1 MPPKLSSAIE
11 VGPLGLLAVQTA
23 GSYVSS
29 APKRS
34 AAEADVENEDPY
46 DDDDDDSE
54 TQLVGRGEPIKWNC
68 NQVRTR
74 IRSFIDNGGMKVTE
88 FQRAIGV
95 NPVPY
100 RNFMAQNGP
109 YKGENSSVYQQ
120 AYFFFREREAR
131 GLKMPRKRAKAAP
144 AAPAAPATPSAT
156 TSSTSAAAAKKG
168 RAAALTDFGDL
179 RLAGEETRSVKVYD
193 SCDEI
198 RRKINAHLQLPEVT
212 QASFLRDVAG
222 QLGPGRS
229 VQGVQ
234 LTAFRSKH
242 GPDEGASSCVYYGA
256 YVFFEKIR
264 IQANKPKSKH
274 RLGMEK

>member
-1 MPPKLSSAIE
+1 MPIKLSSAIE
-11 VGPLGLLAVQTA
+11 AGPLAPLAVQDT
-23 GSYVSS
+23 GPYVSS
-29 APKRS
+29 ASKRT
-34 AAEADVENEDPY
+34 AAEADVENVDPY
-46 DDDDDDSE
+46 DDDDDDDDKTE
-54 TQLVGRGEPIKWNC
+54 LVDRDEPIKWNC

-100 RNFMAQNGP
+100 RNFMAQDGP
-109 YKGENSSVYQQ
+109 YKGENSSVYGQ
-120 AYFFFREREAR
+120 AYFFFREREER

-144 AAPAAPATPSAT
+144 AVPAAASAT
-156 TSSTSAAAAKKG
+156 TSSTAAAAPKKG
-168 RAAALTDFGDL
+168 RAVALTDFGDI

-198 RRKINAHLQLPEVT
+198 RRKINAHLQLPGVT

-222 QLGPGRS
+222 QLGAGRNI
-229 VQGVQ
+229 QGVQ

-264 IQANKPKSKH
+264 IQDNKPKSKH